1 MISKLKEAA
10 ASARLKAGVWWRERK
25 EKQEAQKA
33 LNSEH
38 GHGRFF
44 LLHVPALAT
53 ICAAITEWYWA
64 ILFCIEATGRVDW
77 NYETSFGNTAA
88 AASVW
93 NFAFSTHWPV
103 FLGLVCA
110 TIPIVMLS
118 MVWLPVQFAMR
129 GSGMWRRGSVITVG
143 VLANILVIVSGTV
156 VMNHNR
162 QDQVRD
168 AVVLEQTA
176 AQGRAAIDAR
186 LAFEQEQLRLALTN
200 ANPYL
205 NQAASVGAEEWERS
219 YVAQARATND
229 PRLPQ
234 LERALGAARAADERR
249 ANIERLTIERA
260 TAAPEAASAANVTD
274 TVGQELNT
282 FAQYVEVWRPPF
294 IAVICTLIGIF
305 GAWWVLALMQG
316 LNPRDVMRSG
326 WADEA
331 HRIED
336 LRDEPSVVPQ
346 PMKPQREAIFDGE
359 TGEEL
364 APVNYPKFRKKPQKG
379 KRVKAETKPDILP
392 DETGVDHDGGGRVG
406 SVGPAPADQ
415 GAESAAEQVAHDDN
429 SDQLSV
435 AEASVGVEPVYPE
448 VEQPIS
454 PDYSDEEL
462 AAIERELATA
472 TDEPVNDAVE
482 PTAVVDSDPEPVSE
496 QRENAEQDENV
507 AQDTPP
513 REEPEQDE
521 RRMIAANV
529 AAE

>member
-1 MISKLKEAA
+1 
-10 ASARLKAGVWWRERK
+10 
-25 EKQEAQKA
+25 
-33 LNSEH
+33 
-38 GHGRFF
+38 
-44 LLHVPALAT
+44 
-53 ICAAITEWYWA
+53 
-64 ILFCIEATGRVDW
+64 
-77 NYETSFGNTAA
+77 
-88 AASVW
+88 
-93 NFAFSTHWPV
+93 
-103 FLGLVCA
+103 
-110 TIPIVMLS
+110 
-118 MVWLPVQFAMR
+118 
-129 GSGMWRRGSVITVG
+129 
-143 VLANILVIVSGTV
+143 
-156 VMNHNR
+156 
-162 QDQVRD
+162 
-168 AVVLEQTA
+168 
-176 AQGRAAIDAR
+176 
-186 LAFEQEQLRLALTN
+186 
-200 ANPYL
+200 
-205 NQAASVGAEEWERS
+205 
-219 YVAQARATND
+219 VAQARATND

-472 TDEPVNDAVE
+472 ENEPVDNEDASANANNE
-482 PTAVVDSDPEPVSE
+482 AEEEERQPEAS
-496 QRENAEQDENV
+496 DENV
-507 AQDTPP
+507 LDDAQDTPP
-513 REEPEQDE
+513 REPETNPA
-521 RRMIAANV
+521 RMIAA
-529 AAE
+529 E